1 MRRRLMFYYW
11 KDRKFMPLI
20 PGEVTLTDTPKSLA
34 WWDKSICMGTKS
46 EYSLYRVINLLSCN
60 PLTDPI

>member
-1 MRRRLMFYYW
+1 MRRRLLFYYW
-11 KDRKFMPLI
+11 KDRKFIPLI

-46 EYSLYRVINLLSCN
+46 EYSLYRVIN
-60 PLTDPI
+60 

>member
-1 MRRRLMFYYW
+1 MFYYW